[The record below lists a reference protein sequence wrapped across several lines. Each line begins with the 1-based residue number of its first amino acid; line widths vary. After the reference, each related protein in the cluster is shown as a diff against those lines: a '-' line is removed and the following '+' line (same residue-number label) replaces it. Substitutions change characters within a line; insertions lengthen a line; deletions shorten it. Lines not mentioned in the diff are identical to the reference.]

1 MMALMLLDE
10 VMILQLTH
18 TILEK
23 ELKRVGETELKV
35 TESVRDKARKFVA
48 EYLAR
53 LGDGQYSR
61 KNKVH
66 NSY

>member
-1 MMALMLLDE
+1 
-10 VMILQLTH
+10 MILQLTH

-53 LGDGQYSR
+53 LGD
-61 KNKVH
+61 
-66 NSY
+66 